1 MYPNLFSRL
10 EEGKPDSKFLS
21 QSGRGTLGVDAQR
34 LLWYWATKL
43 GCTQSKGAL
52 NEEEFE
58 KKLRHLS
65 VGSGFDIDV
74 ISDCKTADQRTTST
88 LTKRVSN
95 DQSGK
100 RSI

>member
-1 MYPNLFSRL
+1 MSGNIGPVLSGSSAGTVSGVDATLNAAKRAELMYPNLFSRL

-52 NEEEFE
+52 NE
-58 KKLRHLS
+58 
-65 VGSGFDIDV
+65 
-74 ISDCKTADQRTTST
+74 
-88 LTKRVSN
+88 
-95 DQSGK
+95 
-100 RSI
+100 